1 MDDYSRMAALC
12 SRREYC
18 TYDISEK
25 LKKRGLEAGAI
36 EEVLNKLVSERF
48 VDNRRYARAYANE
61 KMRLSGWGAKKVEF
75 ALAKKRIPS
84 GVIAAA
90 IAEVLEEQPDM
101 QRENLQRLLKG
112 KFDSIARKYDFSNLS
127 DKNRCKA
134 SLLRYALSRG
144 YAYSDIIGQIDI
156 FF

>member
-18 TYDISEK
+18 SYDISEK
-25 LKKRGLEAGAI
+25 LRKRGLEEGEI
-36 EEVLNKLVSERF
+36 EAVLNKLTSERF
-48 VDNRRYARAYANE
+48 VDDRRYARAYANE
-61 KMRLSGWGAKKVEF
+61 KMRLAGWGEKKVEF
-75 ALAKKRIPS
+75 ALKKKRIPS
-84 GVIAAA
+84 PVIAEA
-90 IAEVLEEQPDM
+90 IAEILEEQPGM
-101 QRENLQRLLKG
+101 LGENLDRLLKG
-112 KFDSIARKYDFSNLS
+112 KFDSIARKYDFSNLA

-144 YAYSDIIGQIDI
+144 YSYAEIIGRVER